1 MSEYKFGDMLK
12 VAWGSEPLWAGGI
25 LVGSDVDT
33 RHWLVLGSS
42 PLEGF
47 VNTLY
52 VDPEAS
58 PLGSTSQLVS
68 WSPESLRGFEIDHE

>member
-33 RHWLVLGSS
+33 RHWLVLANS
-42 PLEGF
+42 PMDGY

-52 VDPEAS
+52 VDSEAS
-58 PLGSTSQLVS
+58 PLGSTLQLVS
-68 WSPESLRGFEIDHE
+68 WSLESLREFEIDHD